1 MAQRAALSRVEA
13 ELLRLP
19 RGLYEHVERMRALAR
34 ELAPALGANLA
45 RVEVAAAGH
54 DLARALGAE
63 ALLAEARRLGITPS
77 EVEEAAPI
85 LLHGAIA
92 AERLRR
98 EMGVAD
104 EEVLEAVR
112 WHTTGRAGMG
122 LVAQAVFLADKLEP
136 DKVART
142 PSLRAI
148 VPVAAKDPAH
158 AIAAFLTDEL
168 SAQIRRGAL
177 LHPAAVETRNYFLL
191 RADVA
196 R

>member
-1 MAQRAALSRVEA
+1 MTHHLALSQVEA

-19 RGLYEHVERMRALAR
+19 RGLYEHVVRTRALAR
-34 ELAPALGANLA
+34 KLAPALGADLA

-63 ALLAEARRLGITPS
+63 ALLAEARRLGIEPS
-77 EVEEAAPI
+77 DVEEAAPI

-98 EMGVAD
+98 EMCVTDA
-104 EEVLEAVR
+104 EVLEAVR
-112 WHTTGRAGMG
+112 WHTTGRADMG

-136 DKVART
+136 DKVARR

-148 VPVAAKDPAH
+148 APMVAKDPAR

-168 SAQIRRGAL
+168 AAQIKRGAL
-177 LHPAAVETRNYFLL
+177 LHPAAVETRNFFLL
-191 RADVA
+191 GSRV
-196 R
+196 RR